1 MHHVLEQR
9 GSEWKD
15 RPTLLGVC
23 PMSEEIVTA
32 TIRIAAT
39 ETLFPMF
46 VATPRQVDGNRGYTG
61 WSQRELVEFVDS
73 VCEREGYDGSYLVA
87 RDHGGPYQSTRD
99 RGNSDVSLEEAMA
112 YAMETYQDDV
122 EAGFDV
128 LHVDATEDPRTD
140 EPLDLDEIARRTV
153 KLIDGIEELRDR
165 EGRPPVAYEVGT
177 EEIAGGLTDPDS
189 FSRFLD
195 RLEDRLPP
203 DVFDRVVFAVG
214 QVGTT
219 MRIDMKNQFDP
230 EKAAGLV
237 ERSAERDVFLKVHFT
252 DWLPTEQLERF
263 PELGVG
269 AANVGP
275 EFAAA
280 LVESLVE
287 LQERERELLAGE
299 DVAAEPSEFAET
311 LEAVAVRDAPWEKY
325 APKGVDRERFAAENA
340 RNIALCVGRYV
351 LGDPEVEAARER
363 LYGNVS
369 RHSSTDPNEAVVE
382 GISEA
387 IDRYA
392 RAFSVGE

>member
-1 MHHVLEQR
+1 MHHVLDQ
-9 GSEWKD
+9 GHTGGND
-15 RPTLLGVC
+15 RSTLLGVC
-23 PMSEEIVTA
+23 PMSEEIITA

-39 ETLFPMF
+39 EALFPMF

-61 WSQRELVEFVDS
+61 WSQRELVEFVDA
-73 VCEREGYDGSYLVA
+73 VCEREGYDGEYLVA
-87 RDHGGPYQSTRD
+87 RDHGGPYQSTRN
-99 RGNSDVSLEEAMA
+99 RGDSDVPLEEAMGF
-112 YAMETYQDDV
+112 AMETFRDDV

-128 LHVDATEDPRTD
+128 LHVDATEDPRTE

-153 KLIDGIEELRDR
+153 ELIDEIEGFRNR
-165 EGRPPVAYEVGT
+165 EGHPPIAYEVGT

-189 FSRFLD
+189 FGRFLD
-195 RLEDRLPP
+195 RLEGRLSP
-203 DVFDRVVFAVG
+203 DVFDRTVFAVG

-219 MRIDMKNQFDP
+219 MRIDMENQFDP
-230 EKAAGLV
+230 EKAAQLV
-237 ERSAERDVFLKVHFT
+237 ERADERDIFLKVHFT

-287 LQERERELLAGE
+287 LQERERELLAG
-299 DVAAEPSEFAET
+299 DDATEPSGFTET
-311 LEAVAVRDAPWEKY
+311 LEAAAIRDAPWEKY
-325 APKGVDRERFAAENA
+325 APEGVDREQFGRENA

-363 LYGNVS
+363 LYENVA
-369 RHSSTDPNEAVVE
+369 RRSSTDPNEVVVE
-382 GISEA
+382 GVSEA
-387 IDRYA
+387 IARYA
-392 RAFSVGE
+392 RAFSVEE